1 MRGTGSDVYT
11 GTNKSVRRLCSY
23 ISGVDPASR
32 CSEQSNRLRWCHCE
46 LARIKFWQCLA
57 AAYLNISAGKVA
69 ACRTSFPM
77 GPEVFTRKVSRP
89 KGQLDT

>member
-11 GTNKSVRRLCSY
+11 GTNKSVRRLSSY

-32 CSEQSNRLRWCHCE
+32 CSEQSNRLRWCHGE

-57 AAYLNISAGKVA
+57 AA
-69 ACRTSFPM
+69 FPM